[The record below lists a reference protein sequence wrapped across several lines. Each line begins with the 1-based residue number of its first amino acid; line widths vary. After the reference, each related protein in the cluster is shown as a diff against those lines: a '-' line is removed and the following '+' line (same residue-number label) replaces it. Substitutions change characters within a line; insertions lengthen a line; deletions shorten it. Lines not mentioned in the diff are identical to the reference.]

1 MNLGTQSTTLPR
13 TASAASGALAPGMV
27 LDGRFEIVEVICRGG
42 MATILKARDRQRDGE
57 EVAVKVPD
65 AKFEMDVEMFGRFQR
80 EEEIG
85 ASLDHPAILK
95 FIPIKNKSQPY
106 FVMECLSGKTLYHA
120 LRERGGRLPEAEALA
135 LAARICDALRYLH
148 EHDILHRDLKPENIM
163 LCDDGSIRVMDFGIA
178 HWPGARRMTFIGFAP
193 GTPHYMAPERIKGK
207 RGDARTDIY
216 SLGAV
221 LYEMLT
227 GVIAFNHEDISFIMD
242 SRVTGD
248 PEAPRKVR
256 PGISEHAEEIVLHAM
271 ERDPEKRYQTAAA
284 MQAELEAP
292 ESVALTGKCDR
303 LETSTPWK
311 RRWPKI
317 RSVALWILIPL
328 AAQIAGF
335 LLLWHHFAR
344 HAGPAVR

>member
-1 MNLGTQSTTLPR
+1 
-13 TASAASGALAPGMV
+13 
-27 LDGRFEIVEVICRGG
+27 
-42 MATILKARDRQRDGE
+42 
-57 EVAVKVPD
+57 
-65 AKFEMDVEMFGRFQR
+65 
-80 EEEIG
+80 
-85 ASLDHPAILK
+85 
-95 FIPIKNKSQPY
+95 
-106 FVMECLSGKTLYHA
+106 
-120 LRERGGRLPEAEALA
+120 
-135 LAARICDALRYLH
+135 LAARICDALQYLH
-148 EHDILHRDLKPENIM
+148 EHNILHRDLKPENIM

-216 SLGAV
+216 SLGAM

-227 GVIAFNHEDISFIMD
+227 GVIAFNHEDITFIMD

-248 PEAPRKVR
+248 PEAPRKVH
-256 PGISEHAEEIVLHAM
+256 PAISEHAEEIVLHAM

-284 MQAELEAP
+284 MKAELEVP
-292 ESVALTGKCDR
+292 ESVTLTGKCHR
-303 LETSTPWK
+303 LETSTPCR

-335 LLLWHHFAR
+335 LLLWHHFAK
-344 HAGPAVR
+344 HVGPAVR